1 MSYTELKPCPFCG
14 GDGDVM
20 LRIID
25 GGDYSDE
32 YQYYASCTRCHTESR
47 RYDHPDIPNAM
58 EYAIASWNS
67 RQIED
72 KLNAK
77 IDKLEIE
84 KQQLEA
90 DLLLIQEKYAKLQV
104 ETISKINQHLH
115 NKIDTLEKGIMEA
128 LTAETLEAAHEA
140 LRKAIRETP

>member
-1 MSYTELKPCPFCG
+1 MSDIELKPCPFCG

-20 LRIID
+20 LWIID

-32 YQYYASCTRCHTESR
+32 YQYYAYCTRCYTESR
-47 RYDHPDIPNAM
+47 SYDHPDIPNAM

-90 DLLLIQEKYAKLQV
+90 DLLLIQEKYAKLQDDNKSLV
-104 ETISKINQHLH
+104 EQEE
-115 NKIDTLEKGIMEA
+115 EK
-128 LTAETLEAAHEA
+128 
-140 LRKAIRETP
+140 